1 MPADLGPADLDLA
14 DPGPTD
20 PGPADPGPVDP
31 GPTAPGPA
39 GLGVRSWD
47 RLFARHVAS
56 DTGDQ
61 ITAILNQSG
70 ATDAIALSGGFP
82 HPDTFPA
89 RALAESHARVLA
101 QPAALQYGPTPG
113 LPGLRDWFSGWLGRA
128 EGRTPADGELL
139 ITSGG
144 MEGLGLITRSLL
156 DPGDRAVVEGPTFF
170 GALVGFQRQLARV
183 ETVPVDGDGL
193 DTDALAELLRGS
205 TGPAPKLL
213 YLVPD
218 HQNPT
223 GLTLSLERRHA
234 LIALAR
240 RYGFLIVEDVAYRE
254 LGFDGERHPSLW
266 ALAPDVVAQVGTFAK
281 TFTPGIRLGWVVAPA
296 RLTAQLARAKQNT
309 DQCTGA
315 YGQLLLEDYGR
326 SGGFDRQIAASRAFY
341 RRRRDVMTDALAAH
355 LPEEVAYTRPH
366 GGFFSWLTLPGN
378 VDTVALQERA
388 LAAKVSYVPG
398 RAFYAE
404 EQGANSLRL
413 AFSRVPD
420 EQIAEGVRNLSGV
433 LAEAIG
439 TTAAR

>member
-1 MPADLGPADLDLA
+1 MPADPAA
-14 DPGPTD
+14 QI
-20 PGPADPGPVDP
+20 
-31 GPTAPGPA
+31 
-39 GLGVRSWD
+39 WD

-101 QPAALQYGPTPG
+101 QPAALQYGPTAG

-128 EGRTPADGELL
+128 EGRPPAEDELL

-156 DPGDRAVVEGPTFF
+156 DPGDRVVVEGPTFF
-170 GALVGFQRQLARV
+170 GALVGFQRQLAGV
-183 ETVPVDGDGL
+183 DTVPVDDEGL
-193 DTDALAELLRGS
+193 DTDALAELLRRG
-205 TGPAPKLL
+205 TEPVPKLV
-213 YLVPD
+213 YVIPD

-223 GLTLSLERRHA
+223 GLSLSPERRTT
-234 LIALAR
+234 LIELAR

-281 TFTPGIRLGWVVAPA
+281 TFTPGIRLGWVVGPD
-296 RLTAQLARAKQNT
+296 RLVAQLARAKQNT

-315 YGQLLLEDYGR
+315 LGQLTLEDYGR
-326 SGGFDRQIAASRAFY
+326 SGGFDRGIAASREFY

-355 LPEEVAYTRPH
+355 LPEGVSYTRPH
-366 GGFFSWLTLPGN
+366 GGFFSWLTLPGQ
-378 VDTVALQERA
+378 VDTMALQERA

-398 RAFYAE
+398 RAFYADE
-404 EQGANSLRL
+404 RGGNSLRL

-420 EQIAEGVRNLSGV
+420 EQIAEGVRNLAGV

-439 TTAAR
+439 STAR